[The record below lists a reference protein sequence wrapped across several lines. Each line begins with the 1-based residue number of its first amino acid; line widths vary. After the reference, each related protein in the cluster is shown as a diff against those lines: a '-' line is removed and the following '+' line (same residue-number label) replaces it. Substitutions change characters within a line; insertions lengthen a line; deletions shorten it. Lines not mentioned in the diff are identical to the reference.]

1 MLKTTVILIGVI
13 VVGLMLIGFFPPPQL
28 DELQKDNRPI
38 ACATEADRKEVLQ
51 RMDTTRQMAPLLD
64 GLGNYQMT
72 VTTASVE
79 ARKFFNQGLTLYYG
93 FNHLEAFRSFKE
105 AARLDPGFAM
115 AYWGQAMSLGPNINA
130 AMDPADG
137 KVVYE
142 AVLKAQQFADKTSP
156 KEKALIQAVAKR
168 YAKEAPANRQPLD
181 QAYADEMSK
190 ITGQLPNDVD
200 VVTLYAESLMDL
212 HPWDYFLKDGTPQPW
227 TAQILETI
235 ERAMALDQNHAGANH
250 LYIHAYEAS
259 ATPDKATRSADL
271 LRDLVPAAGH
281 LVHMPSH
288 IYIRTGRYADG
299 VLANQK
305 AVKTDEDYFE
315 KCTVQGFYPLV
326 LYPHNIHFLWAC
338 ATLDGQSQV
347 AIKAADLL
355 AAKQN
360 FDLMIDPAWSSL
372 QHFYATPY
380 YARVRFGKWDELL
393 RLEKPDERLKYANGI
408 WHYGRAI
415 AFVRKGQMEKSVEE
429 LNALKKIVND
439 PSIANEKI
447 LGVNSMPHV
456 LNIAVNVVEGEQA
469 AARQNYTLAVQ
480 ELKEAL
486 RLEDQLLY
494 QEPYDWH
501 HPVRQVLGDVLLD
514 ARQAAEAEKYF
525 REDLFM
531 FANNGW
537 ALTGL
542 QKALEQQGKSKEARE
557 TASLLQKSFSRA
569 DIKLTSARF

>member
-1 MLKTTVILIGVI
+1 MLKTTGLLIGVI
-13 VVGLMLIGFFPPPQL
+13 VVGLMLIGFFPPPQA
-28 DELQKDNRPI
+28 DESQETKRPI
-38 ACATEADRKEVLQ
+38 ACATNANQREVVQ

-72 VTTASVE
+72 VSTSSDE
-79 ARKFFNQGLTLYYG
+79 ARKFFNQGLTLCYG

-105 AARLDPGFAM
+105 AARLDPTFAM

-142 AVLKAQQFADKTSP
+142 AVQKAQQFADKTSP
-156 KEKALIQAVAKR
+156 KEKALIRAVGKR
-168 YAKEAPANRQPLD
+168 YAKEAPVNRQPLD
-181 QAYADEMSK
+181 QAYADEMEK
-190 ITGQLPNDVD
+190 IAGQFPGDVD

-227 TAQILETI
+227 TARILETI
-235 ERAMALDQNHAGANH
+235 ERAMALDKSHAGANH

-259 ATPDKATRSADL
+259 ATPDRATRSADL

-305 AVKTDEDYFE
+305 AIQADEDYFA

-360 FDLMIDPAWSSL
+360 FNLMIDPTWSSL

-380 YARVRFGKWDELL
+380 YTRVRFGKWDELL

-415 AFVRKGQMEKSVEE
+415 AFVRKAQMQKSLEE
-429 LNALKKIVND
+429 LNALKKIVSD
-439 PSIANEKI
+439 PVIANEKI
-447 LGVNSMPHV
+447 LGVNSMAHV
-456 LNIAVNVVEGEQA
+456 LNIAANVVEGEQA
-469 AARQNYTLAVQ
+469 AAQKDYALAIQ
-480 ELKEAL
+480 KLKEAL

-501 HPVRQVLGDVLLD
+501 HPVRQVLGDVFLE
-514 ARQAAEAEKYF
+514 AGRAAEAETYF

-542 QKALEQQGKSKEARE
+542 KKALEQQGKGKEASE
-557 TASLLQKSFSRA
+557 TARLLQVSFSRA
-569 DIKLTSARF
+569 DMTLTRARF